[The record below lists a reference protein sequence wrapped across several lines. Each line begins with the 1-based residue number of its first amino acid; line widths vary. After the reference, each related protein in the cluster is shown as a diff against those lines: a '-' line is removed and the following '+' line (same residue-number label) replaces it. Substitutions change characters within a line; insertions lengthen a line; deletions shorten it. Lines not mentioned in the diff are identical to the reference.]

1 MFVMLLKPKE
11 SESVE
16 RSIQLNP
23 NNDAY
28 WQARGYAKRPDNWKQ
43 LIAQAKSK
51 GGGKSAPAK
60 KPKKGDSQQVNNPN
74 NDAYWQA
81 RGYAKRP
88 DNWKQLA
95 AQAKSKSKGGGK
107 SAPNRKKKKRGVE
120 RTPHGTELRG
130 RIGPLEW
137 DDWGLLPADGFGR
150 LSADD
155 Y

>member
-1 MFVMLLKPKE
+1 MILKPEK

-43 LIAQAKSK
+43 LAAQAKTK
-51 GGGKSAPAK
+51 AGGESASAK
-60 KPKKGDSQQVNNPN
+60 KPQKGDSQQINNPN

-88 DNWKQLA
+88 SNWKQLA
-95 AQAKSKSKGGGK
+95 AKAKTGGK
-107 SAPNRKKKKRGVE
+107 SAPNRKTRKKKKRGVE
-120 RTPHGTELRG
+120 YTAQGTEIKG
-130 RIGPLEW
+130 RIGPLAW
-137 DDWGLLPADGFGR
+137 DDWGLLPDDGLGR

>member
-1 MFVMLLKPKE
+1 MFAMLLKPKE

-43 LIAQAKSK
+43 L
-51 GGGKSAPAK
+51 
-60 KPKKGDSQQVNNPN
+60 
-74 NDAYWQA
+74 
-81 RGYAKRP
+81 
-88 DNWKQLA
+88 A
-95 AQAKSKSKGGGK
+95 AQAKTKSKGGGK